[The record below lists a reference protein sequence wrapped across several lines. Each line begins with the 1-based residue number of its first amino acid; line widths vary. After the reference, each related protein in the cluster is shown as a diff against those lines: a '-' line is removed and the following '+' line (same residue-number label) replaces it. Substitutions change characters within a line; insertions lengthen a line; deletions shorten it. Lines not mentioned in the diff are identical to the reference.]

1 MPTKAELE
9 EQVAALQ
16 EANVQLQAGQILDQA
31 SVNSLQIRAETWGEA
46 RQPPVEGD
54 LTIHLY
60 NHPNKGMTVVALW
73 DDGRATATPVADTD
87 TARQVMADIR
97 HPQEQ

>member
-46 RQPPVEGD
+46 RQTTVEGD